1 MRDILLQ
8 LVTYPDPVPDE
19 ALAWGA
25 GLAGVLKGRLSTVA
39 FEIDIRAPSNPL
51 ANALLDLPA
60 MAAAERAKSAAVAR
74 RYAELAAGMKAGVG
88 EVDGLIRECLG
99 HDTPS
104 LAAQYARLH
113 DLTIVPLLQAQGQQ
127 QEVAESVAFSGGGP
141 AMVVP
146 HHRLFERPA
155 LRRMAVAWDFS
166 APAASALAHA
176 MPLLRLADEVVL
188 LTVTN
193 EKPIPAIRSANRVIE
208 RLRVND
214 VVSRVHEEDAQGRK
228 IGEVLTAYAEKESLD
243 LLVMGAFGHSRFRE
257 FVLGGATRSILQST
271 PCPVLMAH

>member
-214 VVSRVHEEDAQGRK
+214 VVARVHEEDAQGRK
-228 IGEVLTAYAEKESLD
+228 IGDVLTAYAEKEGLD

>member
-1 MRDILLQ
+1 MRDVLLQ

-25 GLAGVLKGRLSTVA
+25 ALAGVLKGRLSTVV
-39 FEIDIRAPSNPL
+39 FEIDVRAPSSPL

-60 MAAAERAKSAAVAR
+60 MAATERARSAAVAR
-74 RYAELAAGMKAGVG
+74 RYVELAARLEAGVG
-88 EVDGLIRECLG
+88 EVEVLIRECVE

-104 LAAQYARLH
+104 LAAKYARLH
-113 DLTIVPLLQAQGQQ
+113 DLTIVPLLQAQGEQ
-127 QEVAESVAFSGGGP
+127 QEVAESVAFGGGGP
-141 AMVVP
+141 AVIVP
-146 HHRLFERPA
+146 HHRLFERPV
-155 LRRMAVAWDFS
+155 LKRIAVAWDFS

-193 EKPIPAIRSANRVIE
+193 EKPIPAIRSANRVLE
-208 RLRVND
+208 RLRLND
-214 VVSRVHEEDAQGRK
+214 VVSRVHEEDAKGRK
-228 IGEVLTAYAEKESLD
+228 IGEVLTAYAEKEGLD

-257 FVLGGATRSILQST
+257 FVLGGATRSILQSA